1 MMHHCGTNAVQI
13 AEKGKEVIQDEQS
26 KDENG
31 GEMQAMQNAEMQAP
45 GGKAGRLRILLFGGL
60 PCDPTRGND
69 MGRRRVA
76 GFGRPR

>member
-45 GGKAGRLRILLFGGL
+45 GGKAGRLRILLFGGVQ
-60 PCDPTRGND
+60 GY
-69 MGRRRVA
+69 
-76 GFGRPR
+76 